1 MTTASL
7 ITVACASVMIASFQY
22 VVVAMQVD
30 FGFSSDSANALTFM
44 PLAASLLVVFI
55 AGSLADRWRPRPV
68 LMCAICSFIAGAV
81 LVAVAPNIGVVTL
94 GRMLDGVGGVTM
106 AIVAVSVINAEVTEP
121 RSRAKVF
128 SFYAAVTPA
137 AFIVAP
143 PVTALLV
150 EHVGWRA
157 GMLPAVTLGLL
168 ALLATV
174 RFMPGKRDPYPQAQP
189 RGSSPELV
197 TPFLAGLAL
206 AGVGLGVTGLPVSSA
221 LSATSLLVAAGS
233 LLTLIVLMHQLPS
246 PTLNLRWCRG
256 LGMPLLLAALVV
268 AAMPNLFFYTNLL
281 LQYRYG
287 AALHV
292 IALLLIITQVTAV
305 GGSLLSGPVSARIGP
320 AQAAALGLF
329 ICGALRMTT
338 MFVTTDSPIWVPV
351 VALAASSAPAAFLIG
366 PITNSLLS
374 RAPRDDSG
382 VGASV
387 NKATWT
393 LGSVLGGALI
403 GALTFG
409 AFQSKLAELLSID
422 GMPLGQAQIIAEE
435 IRNGAAVA
443 QVAVNIA
450 EPVARDDL
458 LNQGMALTS
467 AQVYAYSVM
476 GLISGLITLG
486 AAILMVLYVRRS
498 RSVRDND
505 DKDRARPTR

>member
-1 MTTASL
+1 
-7 ITVACASVMIASFQY
+7 
-22 VVVAMQVD
+22 
-30 FGFSSDSANALTFM
+30 
-44 PLAASLLVVFI
+44 
-55 AGSLADRWRPRPV
+55 
-68 LMCAICSFIAGAV
+68 
-81 LVAVAPNIGVVTL
+81 
-94 GRMLDGVGGVTM
+94 
-106 AIVAVSVINAEVTEP
+106 
-121 RSRAKVF
+121 
-128 SFYAAVTPA
+128 
-137 AFIVAP
+137 
-143 PVTALLV
+143 
-150 EHVGWRA
+150 
-157 GMLPAVTLGLL
+157 
-168 ALLATV
+168 
-174 RFMPGKRDPYPQAQP
+174 
-189 RGSSPELV
+189 
-197 TPFLAGLAL
+197 
-206 AGVGLGVTGLPVSSA
+206 
-221 LSATSLLVAAGS
+221 
-233 LLTLIVLMHQLPS
+233 
-246 PTLNLRWCRG
+246 
-256 LGMPLLLAALVV
+256 
-268 AAMPNLFFYTNLL
+268 
-281 LQYRYG
+281 
-287 AALHV
+287 
-292 IALLLIITQVTAV
+292 
-305 GGSLLSGPVSARIGP
+305 
-320 AQAAALGLF
+320 
-329 ICGALRMTT
+329 MTT

-366 PITNSLLS
+366 PITNALLS

-382 VGASV
+382 IGASV

-505 DKDRARPTR
+505 DKHRARPTR